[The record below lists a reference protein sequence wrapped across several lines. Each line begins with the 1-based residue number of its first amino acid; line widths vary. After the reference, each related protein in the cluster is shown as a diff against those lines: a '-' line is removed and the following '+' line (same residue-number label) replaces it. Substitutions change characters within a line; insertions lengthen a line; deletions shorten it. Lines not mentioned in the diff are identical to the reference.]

1 MGDAD
6 GWKGATGNK
15 EEKFVQI
22 RRIAWPLFLRQHHK
36 EQQTAPRSLGPLV
49 IKILCAAAQLG
60 LGSSGDFNGTKK
72 H

>member
-1 MGDAD
+1 MDGQEVTRELELAQGDSNHS
-6 GWKGATGNK
+6 NK
-15 EEKFVQI
+15 QSREVLE
-22 RRIAWPLFLRQHHK
+22 
-36 EQQTAPRSLGPLV
+36 PLV

>member
-1 MGDAD
+1 MA
-6 GWKGATGNK
+6 ATGNK
-15 EEKFVQI
+15 GGEVLAKKEDRV
-22 RRIAWPLFLRQHHK
+22 ATLSSATPHSVK

-49 IKILCAAAQLG
+49 IKILCAAAELG

>member
-1 MGDAD
+1 M
-6 GWKGATGNK
+6 ATLFPANHSHSRSNK
-15 EEKFVQI
+15 QPQEEV
-22 RRIAWPLFLRQHHK
+22 
-36 EQQTAPRSLGPLV
+36 LGPLV